1 VTETSTPDPQLSVLQ
16 RLEDYFDAVP
26 RGSCDVED
34 IGGFTLFVAR
44 SGWPYYA
51 RPRLGASGE
60 TSSDD
65 VRRVLE
71 RQQELGVPRKFEWVD
86 EVSPQ
91 ATRAIAEAGLEVER
105 MPLLTL
111 AGEPVGADSAA
122 RMLTPD
128 ETETITLARAA
139 VSLGF
144 RHEGTA
150 SGPAGTA
157 ERDREAAD
165 PTETGLTTLLERMAA
180 GRIWMGAVWAPGEE
194 QVGPVG
200 GGSYA
205 PVGRVAEI
213 AGVAVLPAFRR
224 RGLAAQLTCALARHA
239 LSNGITTVFCSAQ
252 SAAVAR
258 VYEGVGFR
266 RVGTAC
272 AAEAG

>member
-1 VTETSTPDPQLSVLQ
+1 MTQTSPDPDHSVLQ
-16 RLEDYFDAVP
+16 RLEDYLDAVP
-26 RGSCDVED
+26 RRSCDVED
-34 IGGFTLFVAR
+34 LGGFTLFVAR

-51 RPRLGASGE
+51 RPRHGASGE
-60 TSSDD
+60 ASADD
-65 VRRVLE
+65 VHRVLN
-71 RQQELGVPRKFEWVD
+71 RQRELGVPQKLEWVD

-91 ATRAIAEAGLEVER
+91 VTRAVAEAGLEVER

-111 AGEPVGADSAA
+111 VGEPVGSDAAA
-122 RMLTPD
+122 RMLAPD
-128 ETETITLARAA
+128 DTETITLARAA

-144 RHEGTA
+144 HHGGTA
-150 SGPAGTA
+150 SGPAGVA
-157 ERDREAAD
+157 ERDSLAAD
-165 PTETGLTTLLERMAA
+165 PSETGLTTLLERMAA
-180 GRIWMGAVWAPGEE
+180 GDIWMGAVWAPGEE

-205 PVGRVAEI
+205 PIGGVAEV
-213 AGVAVLPAFRR
+213 AGVAVLPAYRR

-239 LSNGITTVFCSAQ
+239 LSNGMATVFCSAQ

-272 AAEAG
+272 AAERT

>member
-1 VTETSTPDPQLSVLQ
+1 MTQTRPDPQHSVLQ

-26 RGSCDVED
+26 RSSCDVED

-51 RPRLGASGE
+51 RPRRGVSQ
-60 TSSDD
+60 TSADD

-71 RQQELGVPRKFEWVD
+71 RQQELGVPRKFEWID

-91 ATRAIAEAGLEVER
+91 VTRAVSEAGLEVER

-111 AGEPVGADSAA
+111 VGEPVGPDAAA

-128 ETETITLARAA
+128 DTETIALARAA

-144 RHEGTA
+144 EHGGTA
-150 SGPAGTA
+150 SGPAGVA
-157 ERDREAAD
+157 ERDTLVAD
-165 PTETGLTTLLERMAA
+165 PAETGLTTLLERMAA

-205 PVGRVAEI
+205 PVGGVAEI
-213 AGVAVLPAFRR
+213 AGVAVLPAYRR

-239 LSNGITTVFCSAQ
+239 LSNGMTTVFCSAQ

-272 AAEAG
+272 AAELT